1 MLHKG
6 FLLLLHDSCEVV
18 CGHFVLQLEL
28 VDLVIQF
35 ASLVAHLLDYSFDIS
50 LFVNKLLIRD
60 DEHVELL
67 LLLVKLSLSILDLS
81 LKLFLLL
88 LRSFT
93 LSSGD
98 FSLQLLDLILRVVK
112 KLLLPLFLLLQLVDG
127 CLQVS

>member
-1 MLHKG
+1 M
-6 FLLLLHDSCEVV
+6 
-18 CGHFVLQLEL
+18 
-28 VDLVIQF
+28 DLVIQF
-35 ASLVAHLLDYSFDIS
+35 ASLVTHLLDYSFDIS

-81 LKLFLLL
+81 LKLLLLL

-93 LSSGD
+93 LSSGN

-112 KLLLPLFLLLQLVDG
+112 KLLLPLLLLFQLVDG